1 MQGIEQIISQ
11 NERAAET
18 RKVNA
23 LQENGLFVVADW
35 HPRGYVKSYE
45 VFGDEASAKAF
56 DGILEE
62 GLTRKLEKPAFKTGF
77 AGTPLGLLKTLKEG
91 KHVVV
96 ELVNKAVFRN
106 HVADD
111 RAAADK
117 IVAGF
122 AGDRSGFVLNPV

>member
-18 RKVNA
+18 RKVGA
-23 LQENGLFVVADW
+23 LQENGLYVVADW

-56 DGILEE
+56 EGTLEE
-62 GLTRKLEKPAFKTGF
+62 GLIRKVEAPIFKTGF

-96 ELVNKAVFRN
+96 ELVNKVVLRN
-106 HVADD
+106 HVVDSLEAAKNLASGFGAD
-111 RAAADK
+111 RT
-117 IVAGF
+117 
-122 AGDRSGFVLNPV
+122 GFVLNPV